1 MYCNSTTKM
10 AKDPMQ
16 IIKDAEEGFKIKQ
29 ELKKRGAATFGSYA
43 RCKERLQRF
52 LDFEKQQEEQKK
64 AEEEEIEEKHVIVD
78 LPMTDEKVIHLN
90 DEDYEA
96 AETLLQ
102 FNEVEDVVN
111 KYRQYLTE
119 RITTLESTY
128 YVWKLAESKL
138 LEKWIDEFPEMK

>member
-1 MYCNSTTKM
+1 M
-10 AKDPMQ
+10 AKDTIQ
-16 IIKDAEEGFKIKQ
+16 TFKDAEDCFKIKQ
-29 ELKKRGAATFGSYA
+29 ELKKRGLATFGSYA

-52 LDFEKQQEEQKK
+52 LDFEKQQEE
-64 AEEEEIEEKHVIVD
+64 EVEEKHVIVD

-90 DEDYEA
+90 DEDYES

-111 KYRQYLTE
+111 KYRHYLTE

-128 YVWKLAESKL
+128 YIWKLAETKL